1 MREIK
6 FRGKSKFKDVWHYG
20 SLINNA
26 FFLRSDDSAI
36 PYILDTD
43 DIDYDNFVD
52 IAEQLDDFEVIP
64 ESVGQ
69 SPSLKDKNRKVIYEN
84 DIADFGDVQG
94 VIKKGAWYWFVEIIG
109 YDEIIHFDDIADEND
124 MTIEGEVIGNTID
137 NPELLEVYE

>member
-1 MREIK
+1 MREAK
-6 FRGKSKFKDVWHYG
+6 FRGKSKFKNVWHYG

-69 SPSLKDKNRKVIYEN
+69 YTNLKDKNGKEIWEGDIVTYES
-84 DIADFGDVQG
+84 V
-94 VIKKGAWYWFVEIIG
+94 
-109 YDEIIHFDDIADEND
+109 YDEPGKLTTNKVVFKYGSFDP
-124 MTIEGEVIGNTID
+124 EGVSGWGRNNTVTVIGNVF
-137 NPELLEVYE
+137 EHSHLLEQQK